1 MCFGVKFGSDL
12 FLMEEAPATSP
23 YQGVVGTGR
32 LAEKRYIWRCHS
44 DAASRVSKPWLLS
57 TARRKAAWPR
67 PYTRHR
73 EE

>member
-44 DAASRVSKPWLLS
+44 DAAFTGFETMAIVNGAP
-57 TARRKAAWPR
+57 
-67 PYTRHR
+67 
-73 EE
+73 